1 MTCSLCILLGF
12 SSDKAS
18 VVTTVIVSSTYL
30 FCHDISF
37 FGSLTIYLARSVVL
51 SVLCLDNLM
60 CVYYCDIDN
69 CVTTLFLCSFFKFVS
84 RPSFYVAT
92 TFLLFLI
99 TTMFSC
105 IVNIPVATRN
115 VCRDRVLSPL
125 NLIACCSFIM
135 MLRHSLL
142 VFVDVFCL
150 DQVFMS

>member
-30 FCHDISF
+30 FCHDIYF
-37 FGSLTIYLARSVVL
+37 FGSLTIYLARFVVL
-51 SVLCLDNLM
+51 SVLCLDN
-60 CVYYCDIDN
+60 CVA
-69 CVTTLFLCSFFKFVS
+69 TLFLCSFFKFVS

-115 VCRDRVLSPL
+115 VCRDRVLLPL